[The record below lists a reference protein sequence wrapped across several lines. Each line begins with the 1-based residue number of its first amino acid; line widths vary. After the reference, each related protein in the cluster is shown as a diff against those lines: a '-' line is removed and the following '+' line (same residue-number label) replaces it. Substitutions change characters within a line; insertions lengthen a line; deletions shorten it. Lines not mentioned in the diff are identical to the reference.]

1 MSSARPSPKQSA
13 SSARHRSLSVLLA
26 FQKSGDAIDEILD
39 RLWTGEAGDARDRA
53 FAMELIYG
61 VLRRQET
68 LDWRLAPVLSKPLAR
83 LPQVI
88 QVVLRL
94 GAYQLLYMDR
104 VPESAAVNES
114 VNLARSHAA
123 KLGRDWGG
131 LVNAVLRAL
140 MRSPEPPL
148 PDGQHMPARGLSVR
162 YALPLWLCERWVQ
175 RLGVEGAETACKTV
189 SVIPS
194 LTLRVNRQRATREG
208 LLEQFQKAGIV
219 SRPTTVSPAGI
230 VVEGGQSVTALPG
243 FHEGLFYVEDEAAQL
258 IPLVLDPQPGER
270 ILDACA
276 APGGKT
282 THIADLMSNRGEV
295 VAMDRQPSRLKLLAE
310 NCRRLGATII
320 APLVGDA
327 RELGSPTSP
336 KSTDQ
341 RIIAPGLFDRILV
354 DAPCSGIGVL
364 RRHPDAKWKKDTGM
378 FARHQ
383 ILQRAI
389 LDRAASVL
397 RPGGVL
403 VYSTCSTEPEE
414 TEEVIGRFCRDHS
427 AFRRESVATWLST
440 AVLPFVTPQGSLSTL
455 GNELGM
461 DGFYAAR
468 LRKAE
473 HE

>member
-1 MSSARPSPKQSA
+1 MASIQPAQKKTNPSARQRA
-13 SSARHRSLSVLLA
+13 LAVLLA

-39 RLWTGEAGDARDRA
+39 RLWTGEAGDPRDRA

-83 LPQVI
+83 LPLVI
-88 QVVLRL
+88 QVVLRM

-114 VNLARSHAA
+114 VNLAKSQAA

-140 MRSPEPPL
+140 MRAPEPPL
-148 PDGQHMPARGLSVR
+148 PEVPAQTLSIC
-162 YALPLWLCERWVQ
+162 YAVPLWLCERWVS
-175 RLGVEGAETACKTV
+175 RLGREAAEAACKTV
-189 SVIPS
+189 STIPA
-194 LTLRVNRQRATREG
+194 LTLRANRQRMTREA
-208 LLEQFQKAGIV
+208 LLEQFEQAGIV
-219 SRPTTVSPAGI
+219 ARPAIVSPAGI

-243 FHEGLFYVEDEAAQL
+243 FREGWFYVEDEAAQL

-276 APGGKT
+276 APGGKA
-282 THIADLMSNRGEV
+282 THLAELMANRGDV
-295 VAMDRQPSRLKLLAE
+295 VALDRQPARLKLLAE
-310 NCRRLGATII
+310 NCHRLGATIVT
-320 APLVGDA
+320 PLVGDA
-327 RELGSPTSP
+327 RHIGTQASTGPGGQRAGSL
-336 KSTDQ
+336 
-341 RIIAPGLFDRILV
+341 GLFDRILV

-364 RRHPDAKWKKDTGM
+364 RRHPDAKWSKDTGM

-383 ILQRAI
+383 ILQCEI
-389 LDRAASVL
+389 LERAASVL

-414 TEEVIGRFCRDHS
+414 TEEVIDRFCRDHS
-427 AFRRESVATWLST
+427 ACRRESVAPWLP
-440 AVLPFVTPQGSLSTL
+440 AAALPFVTAQGALSTL
-455 GNELGM
+455 GNEIGM

-473 HE
+473 HA

>member
-1 MSSARPSPKQSA
+1 
-13 SSARHRSLSVLLA
+13 
-26 FQKSGDAIDEILD
+26 
-39 RLWTGEAGDARDRA
+39 
-53 FAMELIYG
+53 MELIYG

-68 LDWRLAPVLSKPLAR
+68 LDWRLEPVLSKPLAR

-114 VNLARSHAA
+114 VNLAKSHAA

-140 MRSPEPPL
+140 MRTSEPPL
-148 PDGQHMPARGLSVR
+148 PDCHQESAKGLSVR
-162 YALPLWLCERWVQ
+162 YALPLWLCERWVN
-175 RLGVEGAETACKTV
+175 RLGYEGAEAACKTV
-189 SVIPS
+189 STVPA
-194 LTLRVNRQRATREG
+194 LTLRVNRQRVTRET
-208 LLEQFQKAGIV
+208 LLEQLERAGIV

-230 VVEGGQSVTALPG
+230 VVEGRRSVTALPG
-243 FHEGLFYVEDEAAQL
+243 FLEGLFYVEDEAAQL

-276 APGGKT
+276 APGGKA
-282 THIADLMSNRGEV
+282 THLAELMANRGEV
-295 VAMDRQPSRLKLLAE
+295 VAMDRQPARLKLLAE
-310 NCRRLGATII
+310 NCQRLGVTIVS
-320 APLVGDA
+320 PLVGDA
-327 RELGSPTSP
+327 REIGNLASKENGGQQGGTLGM
-336 KSTDQ
+336 
-341 RIIAPGLFDRILV
+341 FDRILV

-364 RRHPDAKWKKDTGM
+364 RRHPDAKWSKDTGM

-383 ILQRAI
+383 VLQREI
-389 LDRAASVL
+389 LAQAASVL
-397 RPGGVL
+397 RPNGVL

-414 TEEVIGRFCRDHS
+414 TEEVIDRFSRDHS
-427 AFRRESVATWLST
+427 AFMRESVAPWLP
-440 AVLPFVTPQGSLSTL
+440 AAALPFVTAQGALSTL
-455 GNELGM
+455 GNEIGM

>member
-1 MSSARPSPKQSA
+1 MSSIQPAQKKA
-13 SSARHRSLSVLLA
+13 AFSARYRALSVLLA

-39 RLWTGEAGDARDRA
+39 RMWTGEVGDPRDRA

-83 LPQVI
+83 LPLVI
-88 QVVLRL
+88 QVVLRM

-114 VNLARSHAA
+114 VNLAKSHAA

-148 PDGQHMPARGLSVR
+148 PDLGQAPAQALSLC
-162 YALPLWLCERWVQ
+162 YAVPHWLCERWVN
-175 RLGVEGAETACKTV
+175 RLGYEGAEAACKTV
-189 SVIPS
+189 STVPA
-194 LTLRVNRQRATREG
+194 LTLRVNRQKTTREA
-208 LLEQFQKAGIV
+208 LLEQLGKAGIG
-219 SRPTTVSPAGI
+219 SRPTIVSPIGI

-243 FHEGLFYVEDEAAQL
+243 FREGWFYVEDEAAQL

-276 APGGKT
+276 APGGKA
-282 THIADLMSNRGEV
+282 THLADLMANRGEV
-295 VAMDRQPSRLKLLAE
+295 VALDRQPARLKLLAE
-310 NCRRLGATII
+310 NCHRLGAKIVT
-320 APLVGDA
+320 PFVGDA
-327 RELGSPTSP
+327 RHIGALASTGPGGQRAGSLG
-336 KSTDQ
+336 K
-341 RIIAPGLFDRILV
+341 FDRILV

-364 RRHPDAKWKKDTGM
+364 RRHPDAKWSKDTGM

-383 ILQRAI
+383 VLQREI
-389 LDRAASVL
+389 LEQAGSVL

-403 VYSTCSTEPEE
+403 VYSTCSTELEE
-414 TEEVIGRFCRDHS
+414 TEEVIDRFCRDRS
-427 AFRRESVATWLST
+427 AFMRESVAPWLP
-440 AVLPFVTPQGSLSTL
+440 AAALPFVTAQGALSTL
-455 GNELGM
+455 GNGVGM